1 MHGYCSGA
9 PGIGIMCKQIRR
21 GGSDSR
27 ELQKC
32 AELAEKSMDGI
43 PLNARDHLCCGNSAA
58 VEYYLTVGQ
67 YDEAGKVLGAMKE
80 RKDRSG
86 EYRYMSFHYHHSVTA
101 SLFYGAGG
109 IGYEMLRYAAPGK
122 IISVL

>member
-9 PGIGIMCKQIRR
+9 PGIGIMCERIRR
-21 GGSDSR
+21 NGLDSS
-27 ELQKC
+27 EMQKC
-32 AELAEKSMDGI
+32 AELAKKSVDGI
-43 PLNARDHLCCGNSAA
+43 PLNARDHLCSGNAAA

-80 RKDRSG
+80 RKDRAG
-86 EYRYMSFHYHHSVTA
+86 EYRYMGWNFRNSVTA